1 MFSLKNMSL
10 EELQE
15 RLQFHFLAH
24 NAFESKEEV
33 LAKGLASQPSEEAV
47 ALGKQFIDRI
57 KAAYIPDVSIRW
69 VDENVGYGLFA
80 EEIIETGSYVGE
92 YTGQVR
98 ENDIRRYLE
107 PLNNYCYEYPV
118 VDSLGRSFV
127 IDAIQGNLT
136 RFINH
141 SFTPNLRPVHV
152 YYDGFYHLIFLAIQ
166 KIELGTQL
174 LFNYGQNYWYLRG
187 KPSVFRI

>member
-10 EELQE
+10 EELQV
-15 RLQFHFLAH
+15 RLQFRFLAH
-24 NAFESKEEV
+24 NVFESREEV

-47 ALGKQFIDRI
+47 KLGTQFIELI
-57 KAAYIPDVSIRW
+57 KAAYIPDVSVRW
-69 VDENVGYGLFA
+69 VGENVGYGLFA
-80 EEIIETGSYVGE
+80 EEVIETGNYVGE

-118 VDSLGRSFV
+118 VDSVGRSFV
-127 IDAIQGNLT
+127 IDANQGNLT

-152 YYDGFYHLIFLAIQ
+152 YYAGFYHLIFLAVQ
-166 KIELGTQL
+166 KIEIGTQL
-174 LFNYGQNYWYLRG
+174 LFNYGKNYWYLRG
-187 KPSVFRI
+187 TPSILKI

>member
-15 RLQFHFLAH
+15 RLQFQFLAH

-47 ALGKQFIDRI
+47 KLGKQFIEKI

-80 EEIIETGSYVGE
+80 EEIIESGSYVGE

-118 VDSLGRSFV
+118 LDSVGRSFV

-152 YYDGFYHLIFLAIQ
+152 YYDGFYHLIFLAVQ
-166 KIELGTQL
+166 KIESGTQL

-187 KPSVFRI
+187 KPSEMT